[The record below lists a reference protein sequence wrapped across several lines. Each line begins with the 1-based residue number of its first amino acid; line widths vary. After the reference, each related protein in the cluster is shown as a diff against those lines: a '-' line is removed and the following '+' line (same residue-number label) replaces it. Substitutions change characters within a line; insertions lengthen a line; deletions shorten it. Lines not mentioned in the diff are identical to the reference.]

1 MYWGFSPEWEGLK
14 ASWKSA
20 QRQPKKAAL
29 PQLPEHFA
37 GSSTEELPLSQ
48 QLRLGYITL
57 RREGLHESC
66 QFP

>member
-1 MYWGFSPEWEGLK
+1 MGGTQGSGVMEECTE
-14 ASWKSA
+14 KSDNLS
-20 QRQPKKAAL
+20 KKAAL

-66 QFP
+66 KFL